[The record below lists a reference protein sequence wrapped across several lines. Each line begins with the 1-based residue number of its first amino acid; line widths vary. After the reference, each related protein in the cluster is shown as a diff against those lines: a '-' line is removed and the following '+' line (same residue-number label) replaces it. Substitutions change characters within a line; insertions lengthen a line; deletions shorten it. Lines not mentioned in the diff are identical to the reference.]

1 MLLALGLLLAAL
13 IAFMVWLWVSWNS
26 VERVDLSA
34 VLDEPSG
41 EVTNYL
47 LVGSDSRSNLDPDA
61 PGATE
66 PTVQGSRADTII
78 LLSASGDRTSMMS
91 IPRDLWV
98 TIADTGEKGRIN
110 GAFNRG
116 PANLVSTVKSALNV
130 PIHHYAEVDFASFAG
145 VIDAVGGVTIHFE
158 HPATDPASGLN
169 VTEAGDV
176 TLSGAEAL
184 SYVRSRHYTE
194 IIDGQQVTDPTADL
208 GRQERQQQ
216 FLLAAFSEVSQTKNP
231 TAIGR
236 VAASVSKGLVVD
248 TGFGLLDAISLA
260 RHLGGSAPETVILPT
275 EGARIGGASVLV
287 LVQPDADLVLEQ
299 FR

>member
-1 MLLALGLLLAAL
+1 MALGLLLAAF
-13 IAFMVWLWVSWNS
+13 IAFMVWLWISWNS

-78 LLSASGDRTSMMS
+78 LLSASDDRTSMMS

-116 PANLVSTVKSALNV
+116 PANLVSTVKGALSV

-184 SYVRSRHYTE
+184 SYVRSRNYTE

-236 VAASVSKGLVVD
+236 VASSVSKGLVVD

-260 RHLGGSAPETVILPT
+260 RHLGGSAPETIILPT
-275 EGARIGGASVLV
+275 EGDRIGGASVLV